1 MQEPEKINVLQAI
14 QIAVRAWE
22 VDVKPQ
28 TIQNCFLHCGI
39 KTHVQGAVTIQKDN
53 VVDSEV
59 IQDLELQ
66 IQQFN
71 YTHPMHFRDFVDYP
85 GEDNVEYVPIE
96 DEILAQRLQP
106 SQLDTII
113 EYKFQLNFE

>member
-1 MQEPEKINVLQAI
+1 MQE
-14 QIAVRAWE
+14 
-22 VDVKPQ
+22 
-28 TIQNCFLHCGI
+28 
-39 KTHVQGAVTIQKDN
+39 AVTIQKDN

-85 GEDNVEYVPIE
+85 GKDNIEVVPTE
-96 DEILAQRLQP
+96 EEILAQCLQP

-113 EYKFQLNFE
+113 EYEFQLNFE